1 MPKLTLGDLAN
12 GLLQFE
18 GEYFALDV
26 FASDV
31 DELTDDAKLRSAG
44 LSEKPNGSFDFE
56 RKGRRFNLRVF
67 PDLGVARVTFAEAPP
82 TTAPSPAATGA
93 LGALLGAAV
102 ADRGSEVGGAAI
114 GFLAGLLVGAAIG
127 QPTPS
132 APRRVFTLRFDP
144 DTQEWR
150 PYDGGLVR
158 WVKEQLGPPKVVG
171 DLPERA

>member
-1 MPKLTLGDLAN
+1 MTMPKLTLGDLAS

-31 DELTDDAKLRSAG
+31 DELTDNAKFSSAG
-44 LSEKPNGSFDFE
+44 LSQGPDGSFNFE
-56 RKGRRFNLRVF
+56 RVGRHFNLTVF
-67 PDLGVARVTFAEAPP
+67 SGLDVARVTLIKPP
-82 TTAPSPAATGA
+82 SATVPAAALTG
-93 LGALLGAAV
+93 GLLGAAT
-102 ADRGSEVGGAAI
+102 AKRGSEVGGAAI

-132 APRRVFTLRFDP
+132 APRRVFTLKFDP

-158 WVKEQLGPPKVVG
+158 WVKGQLGPPEVVG
-171 DLPERA
+171 DLPARG